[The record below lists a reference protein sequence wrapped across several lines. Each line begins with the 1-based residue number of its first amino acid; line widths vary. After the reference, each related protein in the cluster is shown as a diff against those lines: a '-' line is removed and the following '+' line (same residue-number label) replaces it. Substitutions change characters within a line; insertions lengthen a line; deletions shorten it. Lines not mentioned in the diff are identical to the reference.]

1 MGIGSVA
8 VDGAVKPLLNAP
20 PAAPLLLGGPAPLG
34 VALLS
39 ACLTWPCKLG
49 YVGLLRPVFTSR
61 ADMLWRVLIN
71 DTWELD
77 LFV

>member
-8 VDGAVKPLLNAP
+8 VDGAVKPRFNVP
-20 PAAPLLLGGPAPLG
+20 PAAPLLLGGPAPVR

-49 YVGLLRPVFTSR
+49 YVGLL
-61 ADMLWRVLIN
+61 
-71 DTWELD
+71 
-77 LFV
+77 